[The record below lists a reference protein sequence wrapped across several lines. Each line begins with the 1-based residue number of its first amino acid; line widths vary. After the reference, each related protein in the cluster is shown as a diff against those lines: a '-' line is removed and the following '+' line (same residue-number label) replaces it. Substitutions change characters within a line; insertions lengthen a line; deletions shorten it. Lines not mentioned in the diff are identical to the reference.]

1 MKIKVCCL
9 IIISLFLVS
18 YYCGYLYGNKSFA
31 ENLSDNDVKRYFIH
45 LFNIYDVKYNLTAI
59 DNNIDISSEQ
69 KQLLQLYKYVFD
81 GKNKGSDYFDNPDD
95 NKNGYD
101 KFCEFFSFSYY
112 DFLIYNTWIEKIM
125 TEGK

>member
-1 MKIKVCCL
+1 
-9 IIISLFLVS
+9 LVS

-31 ENLSDNDVKRYFIH
+31 ENLSDNDVKRYLIH

-69 KQLLQLYKYVFD
+69 KQLLPLYKYVFD
-81 GKNKGSDYFDNPDD
+81 RKNKGSDYFDNPDD

-101 KFCEFFSFSYY
+101 NFCEFFSFSYY
-112 DFLIYNTWIEKIM
+112 DFLIYHTWVEKIM